1 MAEKRER
8 CIEYKSDSIHCSIR
22 LATINE
28 CVYHYYKRT
37 KYKGGALKMTSEQ
50 IDKIIELYSSG
61 LSANQT
67 ANRLGITKP
76 TVLRYARIHKINRT
90 EEAGR
95 GSYYTDKRRQP
106 KPKTSEQIAGRLLL
120 MTAEY
125 KEFRKRMFKRDLW
138 TCQKCGYKGSKIEL
152 DHILP
157 RRLYPELGMSE
168 DNVRTLCKECHKLTD
183 SYGGK
188 ALKLTR
194 GELL

>member
-1 MAEKRER
+1 
-8 CIEYKSDSIHCSIR
+8 
-22 LATINE
+22 
-28 CVYHYYKRT
+28 
-37 KYKGGALKMTSEQ
+37 
-50 IDKIIELYSSG
+50 
-61 LSANQT
+61 
-67 ANRLGITKP
+67 
-76 TVLRYARIHKINRT
+76 
-90 EEAGR
+90 
-95 GSYYTDKRRQP
+95 
-106 KPKTSEQIAGRLLL
+106 
-120 MTAEY
+120 
-125 KEFRKRMFKRDLW
+125 MFKRDLW